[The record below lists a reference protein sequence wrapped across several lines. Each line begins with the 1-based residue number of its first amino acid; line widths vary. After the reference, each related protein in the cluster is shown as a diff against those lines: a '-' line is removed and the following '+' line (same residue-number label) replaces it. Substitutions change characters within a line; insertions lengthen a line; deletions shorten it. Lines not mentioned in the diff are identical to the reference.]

1 MVGAALLAASGGL
14 LAAAA
19 LRADPGLNVSPWVA
33 LVVAAAMIAGALAV
47 LARVARR
54 PRAVLAFVVLLL
66 GSFAL
71 TGAWIAFGPGQRRCA
86 SGWSDAVGPG
96 VSGTECSAVF
106 GTGAMISA
114 AMMLLAV
121 RQLFGQRHDGSE

>member
-14 LAAAA
+14 LAVAA
-19 LRADPGLNVSPWVA
+19 LRADPGLNVPPWAA
-33 LVVAAAMIAGALAV
+33 LVVAAGMIAGALAV

-66 GSFAL
+66 GSVAL

-86 SGWSDAVGPG
+86 RGGSDAVGSG
-96 VSGTECSAVF
+96 VSGTECRAVF

-121 RQLFGQRHDGSE
+121 RQLFGQRRDESE